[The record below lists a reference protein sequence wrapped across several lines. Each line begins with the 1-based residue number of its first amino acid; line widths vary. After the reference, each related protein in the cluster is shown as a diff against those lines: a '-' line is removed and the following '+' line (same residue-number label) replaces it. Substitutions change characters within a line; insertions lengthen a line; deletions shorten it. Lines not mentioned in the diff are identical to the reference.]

1 MNLTAFLPA
10 LSSNIIIYTL
20 MCRFHKSSMQLCPTD
35 LWRNPEKSRHLF
47 SYIYIYISS
56 FLYVNVQVR
65 WDDHSIVPLD
75 SSIRHT

>member
-10 LSSNIIIYTL
+10 LSSNIIYIYFDVPFSQK
-20 MCRFHKSSMQLCPTD
+20 FHAALPNRSL
-35 LWRNPEKSRHLF
+35 EKSRKISTSFFL
-47 SYIYIYISS
+47 YIYISS

-75 SSIRHT
+75 SSIHHT